1 MEDYAEEDIRVDPA
15 DMNAAFKRGLRGSGV
30 NYLEELQKMATND
43 YELEGEGEAIAN
55 AFGMMKRYIISG
67 RKHITAFDLKDLIDF
82 QLTPDIV
89 NRIGYLAF
97 QHDSLSPMSSLT
109 KKKSGRG
116 FESKAS
122 VDEYDDDFEDIE
134 DEEGQQGGNLGS
146 SDELYIEKSPSKSLP
161 TKTPVRAADR
171 YGGAKRTGD
180 GSGDYSDVE
189 DIEEETYDR
198 RKVVRQE
205 RPEANVTPQ
214 VTRLHPRIS
223 PEVNYSSQ
231 RSEPH
236 AAAVAGSVMSPP
248 KPAVAASAAF
258 LPVRKVGLA
267 HTTSTSPSASTD
279 ATSSGPSTG
288 ASVTA
293 SRAST
298 AGTAGAKRATR
309 ASRSS
314 HNGRIKTASWIETRG
329 WRLGEKIGS
338 GAFGEVF
345 QGLNDKV
352 LTHIYRVFL
361 HILHGWGAPLV
372 RGCMSIAD
380 VAGNYHFHVNW
391 SLPQDQP

>member
-1 MEDYAEEDIRVDPA
+1 MEDYAEEDIRVDPV

-55 AFGMMKRYIISG
+55 AFGLMKRYIISG

-116 FESKAS
+116 FDSKAS
-122 VDEYDDDFEDIE
+122 IDEYDDDFEDIE
-134 DEEGQQGGNLGS
+134 DEEGQHGGNLGS
-146 SDELYIEKSPSKSLP
+146 SDELYIEKSPSKSSP
-161 TKTPVRAADR
+161 TKTSVRAADR

-198 RKVVRQE
+198 RKDVLRQQ
-205 RPEANVTPQ
+205 RPEVNVTPQ

-231 RSEPH
+231 RSDPH
-236 AAAVAGSVMSPP
+236 VVHATAGSVISPP

-258 LPVRKVGLA
+258 LPVRKVGLS
-267 HTTSTSPSASTD
+267 HTTTSTSPSASTE

-288 ASVTA
+288 ASVAA
-293 SRAST
+293 SRAS
-298 AGTAGAKRATR
+298 TAGAKRATR

-352 LTHIYRVFL
+352 CLTV
-361 HILHGWGAPLV
+361 V
-372 RGCMSIAD
+372 
-380 VAGNYHFHVNW
+380 
-391 SLPQDQP
+391 

>member
-15 DMNAAFKRGLRGSGV
+15 DMNASFKRGLRGSGV

-55 AFGMMKRYIISG
+55 AFDMMKKYIISG
-67 RKHITAFDLKDLIDF
+67 RKHITAFELKDLLVF

-97 QHDSLSPMSSLT
+97 QHDSISPMASLT
-109 KKKSGRG
+109 KKKSGRS

-146 SDELYIEKSPSKSLP
+146 SDELFVEKSPSKSP
-161 TKTPVRAADR
+161 AKTPVRAADR
-171 YGGAKRTGD
+171 YDAKRTGD

-198 RKVVRQE
+198 RKNVRQE
-205 RPEANVTPQ
+205 RPEPNVTPQ

-223 PEVNYSSQ
+223 PEVNYTSQ
-231 RSEPH
+231 RSDTH
-236 AAAVAGSVMSPP
+236 AAGVMSPP

-267 HTTSTSPSASTD
+267 HTTTTSPSASTD

-288 ASVTA
+288 ASVAA

-352 LTHIYRVFL
+352 
-361 HILHGWGAPLV
+361 
-372 RGCMSIAD
+372 M
-380 VAGNYHFHVNW
+380 
-391 SLPQDQP
+391 